1 MLESIA
7 GDICKRDSCGILLIL
22 ELFFVGDVIVYP
34 SVKLAT
40 LVRMSDIKFDSI
52 SCLVAFHI
60 TNFRP
65 LSNGDFRRHGF
76 FVFDVMFVFTV
87 IRTLKPDIKIVFC
100 RINFDILEFYS
111 ILALFC
117 NKGLMFICLAPYRH
131 QTVLPV
137 GDIKGNNY
145 IVLCFLTSH
154 LLGLNLNIAYYG
166 SKGRL
171 VWDAQLAVFCCISC
185 PNTIGVIFF
194 SVGKQSR
201 YIDRHIALFGLC
213 TRIRIVNL
221 YRGTAIDARIEF

>member
-1 MLESIA
+1 MFLV
-7 GDICKRDSCGILLIL
+7 L
-22 ELFFVGDVIVYP
+22 VYP
-34 SVKLAT
+34 CEKFAS
-40 LVRMSDIKFDSI
+40 LVGIKNISFDGVRS
-52 SCLVAFHI
+52 LVALRVTGRRSGI
-60 TNFRP
+60 NRNFRC
-65 LSNGDFRRHGF
+65 NGL
-76 FVFDVMFVFTV
+76 FVFDVMFVFAV
-87 IRTLKPDIKIVFC
+87 IRTLKPNIKIVIR

-117 NKGLMFICLAPYRH
+117 DKGLMFICLAPYRH

-213 TRIRIVNL
+213 TRIRVVNL